1 MAAHKTR
8 IPKLEDFPPAD
19 DPIVIEGD
27 DVTAFLESMVA
38 GPVDEEYLLECDRVY
53 ERLYRDEPA
62 NDLFR

>member
-1 MAAHKTR
+1 MAANETR
-8 IPKLEDFPPAD
+8 IPKLEDFPPTD

-53 ERLYRDEPA
+53 ERLYRDKPT
-62 NDLFR
+62 NDLFK

>member
-8 IPKLEDFPPAD
+8 IPRLEDFPPAG

-53 ERLYRDEPA
+53 ERLYRDEPT